1 MAHAPMPIEPPMVK
15 TKIIAT
21 VGPACAD
28 LEALRD
34 LVLAGVDVFRLNFAH
49 GTHDWHDQALTAI
62 RQIEVELD
70 RPIGILGD
78 LAGPKIRLGEIDS
91 GQLLCQEGAT
101 VVFVKN
107 DSDGNAEHKVNRTG
121 DDGSDPVQELT
132 CSYAPLI
139 DDVQPGDRILLADG
153 IVELIVTAEENNRVI
168 CQVVRPGTVR
178 SRQGVNL
185 PGVALS
191 TPSVTDKDRDDLTWA
206 LDREIDFIGLSFVRN
221 SDDIRRLRDLISR
234 HPGDHQPH
242 IVAKIEK
249 GEAIADLEAIIDITD
264 AVMVAR
270 GDLGVE
276 VDLATVPI
284 LQKQIIRMANA
295 HRVPVITA
303 TQMLDSMTNSEFP
316 TRAEASDVANATLDG
331 TDAVMLSGETAIGQN
346 PTAAVAM
353 MSRIVS
359 EAEQS
364 VDANVPRLFEADTRA
379 QALEVTE
386 AATVGAVAI
395 AEQLDA
401 SLLVI
406 PTLSGRTA
414 LAVSK
419 ERSPVPVLA
428 LSDSPTAARRM
439 NLYWGV
445 RSLGSIQTDTSPRK
459 LLDAVCQWGRQHGV
473 LETGQRLVLVG
484 SSNWSAA
491 GHDLVMVHS
500 VPPID

>member
-1 MAHAPMPIEPPMVK
+1 MATDATPVEPPLVK

-21 VGPACAD
+21 VGPACAEA
-28 LEALRD
+28 EALRD

-49 GTHDWHDQALTAI
+49 GTHDWLDGVLQSI
-62 RQIEVELD
+62 REIEQELD
-70 RPIGILGD
+70 RPIGVLGD
-78 LAGPKIRLGEIDS
+78 LAGPKIRLGEIAT

-101 VVFVKN
+101 VVFVRGEITD
-107 DSDGNAEHKVNRTG
+107 DS
-121 DDGSDPVQELT
+121 QELT
-132 CSYAPLI
+132 CTYAPLI
-139 DDVQPGDRILLADG
+139 DDVEPGDRILLADG
-153 IVELIVTAEENNRVI
+153 IVELVVCAEENDRVI
-168 CQVVRPGTVR
+168 CRVVRPGTVR

-191 TPSVTDKDRDDLTWA
+191 TPSVTDKDRSDLAWA
-206 LDREIDFIGLSFVRN
+206 LDHQIDFVGLSFVRN
-221 SDDIRRLRDLISR
+221 SADIRQLRELIAA
-234 HPGDHQPH
+234 HPGDHAPH

-249 GEAIADLEAIIDITD
+249 GEAIEDLEAIIDITD

-284 LQKQIIRMANA
+284 LQKRIIRMANA

-359 EAEQS
+359 EAEQT
-364 VDANVPRLFEADTRA
+364 VGGDVPRRFEPLARA
-379 QALEVTE
+379 RALEVTE
-386 AATVGAVAI
+386 AVTVGAVSI
-395 AEQLDA
+395 AEQLGA
-401 SLLVI
+401 NLLVI

-428 LSDSPTAARRM
+428 LSDSTTAARRM

-445 RSLGSIQTDTSPRK
+445 RSMGSIRTDTSPRR
-459 LLDAVCQWGRQHGV
+459 LLDAVCNWGRKLGV

-500 VPPID
+500 VPPGE

>member
-1 MAHAPMPIEPPMVK
+1 MATDTQNIEPPLVK

-21 VGPACAD
+21 VGPACS
-28 LEALRD
+28 ERSALRD

-49 GTHDWHDQALTAI
+49 GTHEWLDGVLASI
-62 RQIEVELD
+62 REIEEELQ
-70 RPIGILGD
+70 RPIGVLGD
-78 LAGPKIRLGEIDS
+78 LAGPKIRLGEIPG

-101 VVFVKN
+101 VVFVRGEIA
-107 DSDGNAEHKVNRTG
+107 DAS
-121 DDGSDPVQELT
+121 QELT
-132 CSYAPLI
+132 CTYENLI
-139 DDVQPGDRILLADG
+139 DDIAPGDRILLADG
-153 IVELIVTAEENNRVI
+153 IVELAVTAEEDDRVI
-168 CQVVRPGTVR
+168 CRVVRPGTVR

-191 TPSVTDKDRDDLTWA
+191 TPSVTEKDREDLAWA
-206 LDREIDFIGLSFVRN
+206 LDRHVDFVGLSFVRN
-221 SDDIRRLRDLISR
+221 SDDIRQLRELIAA
-234 HPGDHQPH
+234 HPDDHAPH

-249 GEAIADLEAIIDITD
+249 SEAIDDLESIIDITD

-284 LQKQIIRMANA
+284 LQKRIIRMANA

-303 TQMLDSMTNSEFP
+303 TQMLDSMTTSEFP

-331 TDAVMLSGETAIGQN
+331 TDAVMLSGETAIGKN
-346 PTAAVAM
+346 PTAAVSM
-353 MSRIVS
+353 MSRSVC
-359 EAEQS
+359 EAERT
-364 VDANVPRLFEADTRA
+364 VDGETPRLFEPDTRA
-379 QALEVTE
+379 RALEVTE
-386 AATVGAVAI
+386 AVTVGAVII

-406 PTLSGRTA
+406 PTVSGRTA

-428 LSDSPTAARRM
+428 LSDSTAAARRM

-445 RSLGSIQTDTSPRK
+445 RSIMSIQTDTSPRR
-459 LLDAVCQWGRQHGV
+459 LLDEVCRWGRALGV
-473 LETGQRLVLVG
+473 LEAGQRLLLVG

-500 VPPID
+500 VPPGD

>member
-1 MAHAPMPIEPPMVK
+1 MADDATPIEPPLVK

-28 LEALRD
+28 VGALRE

-49 GTHDWHDQALTAI
+49 GTHDWLDGVLKSI
-62 RQIEVELD
+62 REIEQELD
-70 RPIGILGD
+70 RPIGVLGD
-78 LAGPKIRLGEIDS
+78 LSGPKIRLGEIAA

-101 VVFVKN
+101 VVFVRGEIT
-107 DSDGNAEHKVNRTG
+107 DAS
-121 DDGSDPVQELT
+121 QELT
-132 CSYAPLI
+132 CTYLPLI
-139 DDVQPGDRILLADG
+139 DDVEPGDRILLADG
-153 IVELIVTAEENNRVI
+153 IVELVVTAEENDRVI
-168 CQVVRPGTVR
+168 CRVVRPGTVR

-191 TPSVTDKDRDDLTWA
+191 TPSVTDKDRKDLAWA
-206 LDREIDFIGLSFVRN
+206 LDHQIDFVGLSFVR
-221 SDDIRRLRDLISR
+221 SSADIRQLRELIAA
-234 HPGDHQPH
+234 HPGDHAPH

-249 GEAIADLEAIIDITD
+249 REAIDDLEAIIDITD

-276 VDLATVPI
+276 VDLATVPM
-284 LQKQIIRMANA
+284 LQKRIIRMANA

-331 TDAVMLSGETAIGQN
+331 TDAVMLSGETAIGTN

-364 VDANVPRLFEADTRA
+364 EQAVGGDVPRLFEPLARA
-379 QALEVTE
+379 RALEVTE
-386 AATVGAVAI
+386 AVTVGAVSI
-395 AEQLDA
+395 AEQLEA

-428 LSDSPTAARRM
+428 LSDSTTAARRM

-445 RSLGSIQTDTSPRK
+445 RSLDSIQTDTSPRR
-459 LLDAVCQWGRQHGV
+459 LLDAVCSWGRKLGV
-473 LETGQRLVLVG
+473 LQTGQRLVLVG

-500 VPPID
+500 VPPGE

>member
-1 MAHAPMPIEPPMVK
+1 MATDHHSIEPPLVK

-21 VGPACAD
+21 VGPACSDPA
-28 LEALRD
+28 ALRD

-49 GTHDWHDQALTAI
+49 GTHEWLDRVLVSI
-62 RQIEVELD
+62 REIEDELD
-70 RPIGILGD
+70 RPIGVLGD
-78 LAGPKIRLGEIDS
+78 LAGPKIRLGEIS
-91 GQLLCQEGAT
+91 GGQLLCQEDAT
-101 VVFVKN
+101 VVFVR
-107 DSDGNAEHKVNRTG
+107 DEIA
-121 DDGSDPVQELT
+121 DPTQELT
-132 CSYAPLI
+132 CTYARLI
-139 DDVQPGDRILLADG
+139 DDVEPGDRILLADG
-153 IVELIVTAEENNRVI
+153 TVELKVTAEEQSRVI
-168 CQVVRPGTVR
+168 CRVVRSGTVR

-191 TPSVTDKDRDDLTWA
+191 TPSVTEKDRDDLAWA
-206 LDREIDFIGLSFVRN
+206 LDRQLDFLGLSFVRN
-221 SDDIRRLRDLISR
+221 SADIRQLRELIAA
-234 HPGDHQPH
+234 HPGDHAPH

-249 GEAIADLEAIIDITD
+249 SEAIEDLEAIIDITD

-284 LQKQIIRMANA
+284 LQKRIIKLANA

-353 MSRIVS
+353 MSRIVN
-359 EAEQS
+359 EAEQT
-364 VDANVPRLFEADTRA
+364 VGTDVTRLFEPDARA

-386 AATVGAVAI
+386 AVTVGAVAI

-401 SLLVI
+401 NLMVV
-406 PTLSGRTA
+406 PTVSGRTA

-428 LSDSPTAARRM
+428 LSDSTATARRM

-445 RSLGSIQTDTSPRK
+445 RSIGSIQTDTSPRR
-459 LLDAVCQWGRQHGV
+459 LLDAVCNWGRRLDV
-473 LETGQRLVLVG
+473 LETGQSIVLVG

-491 GHDLVMVHS
+491 GHDLVMVHT
-500 VPPID
+500 VPPDA